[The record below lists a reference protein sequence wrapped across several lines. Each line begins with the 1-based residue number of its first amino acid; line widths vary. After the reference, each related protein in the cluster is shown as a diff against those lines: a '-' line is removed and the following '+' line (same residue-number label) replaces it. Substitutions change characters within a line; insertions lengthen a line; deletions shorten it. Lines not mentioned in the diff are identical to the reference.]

1 MCLYTVVS
9 PACGHSNI
17 YSSANC
23 YLIYEQLR
31 RISDP
36 VFHLPG
42 NNNFI
47 PFDMDDVCLPS
58 RYNVRIVRT
67 EHCGGVECANEMLGE
82 ATVATSDYT
91 TDHAG
96 DHAGGWRRGHLEGL
110 AGTNRRRD
118 RGLRSGLRPRRVI
131 GAEGARGGKR
141 LGVGWRS

>member
-1 MCLYTVVS
+1 M
-9 PACGHSNI
+9 
-17 YSSANC
+17 
-23 YLIYEQLR
+23 
-31 RISDP
+31 
-36 VFHLPG
+36 
-42 NNNFI
+42 
-47 PFDMDDVCLPS
+47 
-58 RYNVRIVRT
+58 RT

-82 ATVATSDYT
+82 ATVGTSDYT